1 MTTPE
6 KRKPAQGQGRPRETT
21 ANRSQ
26 RRPDASA
33 PDSQLDLFAGRDQ
46 AEDNTDPWWAEN
58 AMTALTTI
66 ARTGV
71 EFQCYDLVEQ
81 FGLTEPDTGKRWGA
95 LFGKAA
101 RAGVIVAVG
110 VTRSR
115 RPSACGA
122 LTRVWRGVLDD

>member
-6 KRKPAQGQGRPRETT
+6 KRKPAPAKGRPRDTT
-21 ANRSQ
+21 AHRSE

-33 PDSQLDLFAGRDQ
+33 PADGQLDLFAGRDQ
-46 AEDNTDPWWAEN
+46 AEENTDQWWADT

-66 ARTGV
+66 ASTGV

-81 FGLTEPDTGKRWGA
+81 FGLTEPDIGKRWGA

-101 RAGVIVAVG
+101 RTGVIVAVG

-122 LTRVWRGVLDD
+122 LTRVWRGAA